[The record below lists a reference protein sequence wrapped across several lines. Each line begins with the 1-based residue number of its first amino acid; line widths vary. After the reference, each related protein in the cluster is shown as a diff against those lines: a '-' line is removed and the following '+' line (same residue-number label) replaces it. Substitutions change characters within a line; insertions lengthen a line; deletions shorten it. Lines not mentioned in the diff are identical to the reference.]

1 MKIILVML
9 LCSQIEGNDCQVIE
23 TPIIEF
29 KDFHS
34 CSIHGYEHSL
44 DLFNNFS
51 SEFVNQYK
59 AYTKFTCQEITET
72 TT

>member
-1 MKIILVML
+1 MKIILIMF
-9 LCSQIEGNDCQVIE
+9 LCSYIEGNACKVIE
-23 TPIIEF
+23 TPIVEF

-34 CSIHGYEHSL
+34 CSIHGYEYSAN
-44 DLFNNFS
+44 LFNNINKD
-51 SEFVNQYK
+51 FVNQYK